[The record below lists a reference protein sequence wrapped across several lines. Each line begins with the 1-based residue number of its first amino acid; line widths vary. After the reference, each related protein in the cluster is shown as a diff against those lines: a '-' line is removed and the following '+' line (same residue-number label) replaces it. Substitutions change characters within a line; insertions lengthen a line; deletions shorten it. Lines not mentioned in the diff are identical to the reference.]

1 VRTGITS
8 LADAL
13 ASASVVLTAAV
24 ICAGAASADPSPSQQ
39 DLQDLFVAQLAAD
52 QIPAIDNL
60 PALVARAHQIC
71 GELDGGA
78 SVYAVVDEEMNGI
91 FEQNPEYR
99 QVSARVHRT
108 AVRFIATSVQVY
120 CPSHFYDPYVSNDAG
135 FSILRPV
142 AGVRHQTLPTRIG
155 AVRMP
160 HLMDGGVFASGR
172 YAGNRS
178 DGDAHGTV
186 LAWLIEAIPSGDITE
201 PDPPQV
207 PPPPPPRAQIQTPP
221 GPVAPPPLPKQPP
234 PPPQKPPPTPQQPPP
249 PPQQVEPP
257 AVGPQPG
264 DAAGSGGGGS
274 TGGGST
280 DGGGNGGGSARGNG
294 GGGPAGPSP
303 APSMPPGFVRL
314 AP

>member
-1 VRTGITS
+1 MRTGITS

-71 GELDGGA
+71 AELDGGA
-78 SVYAVVDEEMNGI
+78 SVYAVVDEEMNGM

-135 FSILRPV
+135 FSILGPV

-160 HLMDGGVFASGR
+160 HLMDGGGFASGR
-172 YAGNRS
+172 YAGDRS

-186 LAWLIEAIPSGDITE
+186 LAWLIEAIPSGDITQP

-221 GPVAPPPLPKQPP
+221 RPVAPPPLPK
-234 PPPQKPPPTPQQPPP
+234 QPPP

-280 DGGGNGGGSARGNG
+280 DGGGNGGG
-294 GGGPAGPSP
+294 GPAGPSP

>member
-13 ASASVVLTAAV
+13 VSASVVLTAAV

-39 DLQDLFVAQLAAD
+39 DLQDYFVAQLAAD
-52 QIPAIDNL
+52 QIPVIDNL

-71 GELDGGA
+71 RELDGGA
-78 SVYAVVDEEMNGI
+78 SVYAVVDEEMNGM

-135 FSILRPV
+135 FSIPGPV

-160 HLMDGGVFASGR
+160 QLMDGGVFASGR

-178 DGDAHGTV
+178 DGDAHGAV
-186 LAWLIEAIPSGDITE
+186 LAWLIEAIPSGDITQ

-207 PPPPPPRAQIQTPP
+207 PPPPPPGAQIQTPP
-221 GPVAPPPLPKQPP
+221 RPVAPPPQPK
-234 PPPQKPPPTPQQPPP
+234 QPPP

-274 TGGGST
+274 T
-280 DGGGNGGGSARGNG
+280 DGGGNGGGGNG

>member
-1 VRTGITS
+1 
-8 LADAL
+8 
-13 ASASVVLTAAV
+13 VVLTAAV
-24 ICAGAASADPSPSQQ
+24 ICAGAASADHGAASADPSPSQQ
-39 DLQDLFVAQLAAD
+39 ELQDYFVTQLAAD
-52 QIPAIDNL
+52 QIPVMDNL
-60 PALVARAHQIC
+60 PALVARAHEIC

-78 SVYAVVDEEMNGI
+78 SVYAVVDEEMNGM

-99 QVSARVHRT
+99 QMSARVRKT
-108 AVRFIATSVQVY
+108 AVRFIATSIQVY
-120 CPSHFYDPYVSNDAG
+120 CPSHFYDPYIGSNAG
-135 FSILRPV
+135 FSILGPV

-172 YAGNRS
+172 YAGDRF

-186 LAWLIEAIPSGDITE
+186 LAWLIEAIPSGDITQ

-221 GPVAPPPLPKQPP
+221 RPVAPPPLPK
-234 PPPQKPPPTPQQPPP
+234 QPPP

-280 DGGGNGGGSARGNG
+280 DGGGNGGG
-294 GGGPAGPSP
+294 GPAGPSP

>member
-1 VRTGITS
+1 VRTGIAS

-39 DLQDLFVAQLAAD
+39 ELQDYFVTQLAAD
-52 QIPAIDNL
+52 QIPVVDNL

-71 GELDGGA
+71 SELDNGA
-78 SVYAVVDEEMNGI
+78 SVYAVVDEEMNGM

-99 QVSARVHRT
+99 QMSGRVHRT
-108 AVRFIATSVQVY
+108 AVRFIATSIQVY
-120 CPSHFYDPYVSNDAG
+120 CPSHFYDPYITNDAG
-135 FSILRPV
+135 FSIRGPA
-142 AGVRHQTLPTRIG
+142 AGVRHQASPTRIG
-155 AVRMP
+155 AAWMP
-160 HLMDGGVFASGR
+160 HLMDGGVFASGC
-172 YAGNRS
+172 YAANRS
-178 DGDAHGTV
+178 DGDAHGKV
-186 LAWLIEAIPSGDITE
+186 LAWLIEAIPSGDITQ

-221 GPVAPPPLPKQPP
+221 RPVAPPPLPK
-234 PPPQKPPPTPQQPPP
+234 QPPP

-274 TGGGST
+274 T
-280 DGGGNGGGSARGNG
+280 DGGGNGGGSARDNG
-294 GGGPAGPSP
+294 GGGPAGPPPPSP

>member
-13 ASASVVLTAAV
+13 ASASVVLAAAV

-39 DLQDLFVAQLAAD
+39 DLQDYFVAQLAAD

-60 PALVARAHQIC
+60 PALVARAHEIC
-71 GELDGGA
+71 RELDGGA
-78 SVYAVVDEEMNGI
+78 SVYAVVDEEMNGM
-91 FEQNPEYR
+91 FQQNPEYR
-99 QVSARVHRT
+99 QTSARRVHRT
-108 AVRFIATSVQVY
+108 AVRFIATSIQVY

-135 FSILRPV
+135 FSVLGPV
-142 AGVRHQTLPTRIG
+142 AGVRDQTLPTRTG

-186 LAWLIEAIPSGDITE
+186 LALLIEAIPSGDITQ

-221 GPVAPPPLPKQPP
+221 LPVAPPPLPKQPP

-280 DGGGNGGGSARGNG
+280 GGGGNGGGSARG

-303 APSMPPGFVRL
+303 APSMPPGIVGL

>member
-13 ASASVVLTAAV
+13 ASASVVLTAAI

-71 GELDGGA
+71 SELDGGA
-78 SVYAVVDEEMNGI
+78 SVYAVVDEEMNGM

-108 AVRFIATSVQVY
+108 AVRFIATSIQVY
-120 CPSHFYDPYVSNDAG
+120 CPSHFYDPYVTNDAG
-135 FSILRPV
+135 FSILGPV
-142 AGVRHQTLPTRIG
+142 AGVGHQTLPTRIG
-155 AVRMP
+155 AVWTP
-160 HLMDGGVFASGR
+160 HLMDSGVFASGC
-172 YAGNRS
+172 YAANRS

-186 LAWLIEAIPSGDITE
+186 LAWQIEAIPSGDITQ

-221 GPVAPPPLPKQPP
+221 RPVAPPPLPKQPP
-234 PPPQKPPPTPQQPPP
+234 PPPR
-249 PPQQVEPP
+249 QVEPP

-274 TGGGST
+274 T
-280 DGGGNGGGSARGNG
+280 DGGGNGGGSARG

-303 APSMPPGFVRL
+303 APSMPPGFVGL